1 MPKSESKSPKRSHSN
16 GKSHTKITELFPE
29 VGRRIKVYRN
39 GDPYDAGI
47 SVVLNMKKIHD
58 IGTFLDVINDR
69 ISLVN
74 GAKRLYTTNGQLVKK
89 TSELQNGKE
98 YVASS
103 GQFTPLNYGKKA
115 LQREHSMTTVKS
127 SSKGSSTTSR
137 SKSMEPSHRKKKSEK
152 SKVSTVHNENK
163 PAMNGGLA
171 MQRSKS
177 FVQPRII
184 KEVQKPINTAAKK
197 VKSITNG

>member
-1 MPKSESKSPKRSHSN
+1 SKSPKRNHSN
-16 GKSHTKITELFPE
+16 GRSHTKITEVFPE

-47 SVVLNMKKIHD
+47 NVVLNMKKIHD

-74 GAKRLYTTNGQLVKK
+74 GAKRLYTVNGQHVKK

-115 LQREHSMTTVKS
+115 LQREHSMSTLRT
-127 SSKGSSTTSR
+127 SSKTSSKASSTTSR
-137 SKSMEPSHRKKKSEK
+137 SKSMEP
-152 SKVSTVHNENK
+152 V
-163 PAMNGGLA
+163 
-171 MQRSKS
+171 QR
-177 FVQPRII
+177 
-184 KEVQKPINTAAKK
+184 
-197 VKSITNG
+197 